1 MILAVGVVLI
11 LLDRARQPGA
21 LGWLDALVA
30 PADVGTGNAIDSRLA
45 AAAPR
50 ESADG
55 FVIPKT
61 QPGEKTDQPSTPAS
75 GTRFFPGV
83 KPEWFT
89 VIRDNTPS
97 SQAEQSCTLPLL
109 DILQRT
115 DLDKLRAASVGRITY
130 AQLFRQP
137 GEYRGQL
144 VTISGT
150 IRAAHRVEL
159 PKNEYGIREYRQVW
173 LYPIDN
179 RFQPIV
185 VYCLDLPKGFP
196 TGDKVSEQGELTGFF
211 LKRWAYSAK
220 NDMYVAPTILA
231 KTLDWQRRPIARQAE
246 PVDLGWIAFAIA
258 VAAVLAMLT
267 AWLIY
272 VRTRPTPPASPDRP
286 LDPDALRLMDEEN
299 LKDAP

>member
-1 MILAVGVVLI
+1 MILLVGIALI
-11 LLDRARQPGA
+11 VLDRMRQPGA
-21 LGWLDALVA
+21 LSWLDVLTA
-30 PADVGTGNAIDSRLA
+30 PSDVGTKEAIDNRIA
-45 AAAPR
+45 AASPR
-50 ESADG
+50 EPADS

-61 QPGEKTDQPSTPAS
+61 QPAEKTDKPAPA
-75 GTRFFPGV
+75 RQFFSGV

-97 SQAEQSCTLPLL
+97 SQAEQTCTLPLL
-109 DILQRT
+109 DILQKT
-115 DLDKLRAASVGRITY
+115 DLDKLCKASLGRITY

-144 VTISGT
+144 VTVLGT

-159 PKNEYGIREYRQVW
+159 PKNQYGIQEYYQVW

-185 VYCLDLPKGFP
+185 VYCLGLPKAFP
-196 TGDKVSEQGELTGFF
+196 TGDTIAEQGELTGFF

-220 NDMYVAPTILA
+220 NDIYAAPTLLA
-231 KTLDWQRRPIARQAE
+231 KTLQWQRRPIARQAE
-246 PVDLGWIAFAIA
+246 PVDLGWTAFAIA

-272 VRTRPTPPASPDRP
+272 VRTRPTRPVSPDTP
-286 LDPDALRLMDEEN
+286 LDPDTLQLLDEGHT
-299 LKDAP
+299 KDLP